1 MSKKEKTKDIE
12 NDQIDGVQNETV
24 EVEEQVAEEQEAEE
38 QSVEEKLEAELK
50 QEKDKFLR
58 LFAEFE
64 NYKRRTAKERIEL
77 FSTASED
84 VMKTLLPVLDD
95 FERALTHIEED
106 KEAEELRKGVLL
118 IYQKLVKTLEQKGLT
133 AIKVEKGEAFNAD
146 DHEAVTQI
154 PAPSDDLKGK
164 IIDII
169 EKGYKLGEK
178 VIRFPKVVIGQ

>member
-1 MSKKEKTKDIE
+1 MSKKDK
-12 NDQIDGVQNETV
+12 NNIDNEQVEATQDETV
-24 EVEEQVAEEQEAEE
+24 EVEEQVLEELT
-38 QSVEEKLEAELK
+38 VEEKLESELK

-77 FSTASED
+77 FSTASEG

-95 FERALTHIEED
+95 FERALSHIEDD

-118 IYQKLVKTLEQKGLT
+118 IYNKLVSTLEQKGL
-133 AIKVEKGEAFNAD
+133 KPMEVNKGDVFNAD
-146 DHEAVTQI
+146 NHEAITQI
-154 PAPSDDLKGK
+154 PAPTDDMKGK
-164 IIDII
+164 IIDIV
-169 EKGYKLGEK
+169 EKGYLLGEK